1 MIDINNKIFHNT
13 YGSGF
18 ATLLDV
24 AINNALHSQYSHT
37 MPVNIRE
44 SKYYTREPVQDI
56 MNSGIKMRVEKKI
69 NAYEY

>member
-24 AINNALHSQYSHT
+24 AINNALHSQYSHA
-37 MPVNIRE
+37 MSVNIRE
-44 SKYYTREPVQDI
+44 SKYYTREPV
-56 MNSGIKMRVEKKI
+56 
-69 NAYEY
+69 